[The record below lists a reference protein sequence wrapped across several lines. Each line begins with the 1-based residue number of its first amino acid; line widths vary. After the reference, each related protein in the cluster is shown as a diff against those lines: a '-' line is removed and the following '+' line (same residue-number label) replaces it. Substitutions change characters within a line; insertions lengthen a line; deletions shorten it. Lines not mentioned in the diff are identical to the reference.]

1 MSPRAQILHWAGR
14 GHLPSKNIN
23 AALEIAQ
30 VSPSPDRWRRFLS
43 LLMLATGTLL
53 AGSGVIFFFAYNWNG
68 LPPLVRFAIVEALL
82 IAGFAIA
89 WLRQGLAA
97 RAALFFAALM
107 TGALF
112 ALIGQTYQLGADHW
126 QLFALWA
133 VLILPWAFAARQP
146 DLWLLSL
153 LLANVALGLRP
164 WLTFQSTEIIC
175 AVNVA
180 AHLIWEF
187 VAPQPRLAP
196 RLAGIAAA
204 VPLTILIVDQIFHP
218 PQAIPIVGYLLWV
231 AATLVVF
238 SKYRQDLLLVSAAL
252 LSAIIAIT
260 CLCAKGLFRGS
271 SNDLIGSSLV
281 IALIVIALSAA
292 AAKWLQ
298 SLQKA

>member
-1 MSPRAQILHWAGR
+1 MSPRAQILHWAER

-23 AALEIAQ
+23 AALELAQ
-30 VSPSPDRWRRFLS
+30 VFPSQDRWRKFLS
-43 LLMLATGTLL
+43 LVMLATGTLL

-68 LPPLVRFAIVEALL
+68 LPPLVRFAIVETLL

-112 ALIGQTYQLGADHW
+112 ALIGQTYQLGADPW

-133 VLILPWAFAARQP
+133 VLILPWAVAARQP

-196 RLAGIAAA
+196 RLVGIAAA
-204 VPLTILIVDQIFHP
+204 VPLTILIGDQIFGP
-218 PQAIPIVGYLLWV
+218 PQALPIAGYLLWLAV
-231 AATLVVF
+231 TLVVF
-238 SKYRQDLLLVSAAL
+238 SKHRQDLLLVSAAL

-271 SNDLIGSSLV
+271 SNDFIISSL
-281 IALIVIALSAA
+281 VIALSAA

-298 SLQKA
+298 SLSKS

>member
-1 MSPRAQILHWAGR
+1 MSPRAQILHWAER
-14 GHLPSKNIN
+14 GHLPSKDIN
-23 AALEIAQ
+23 AALELAQ
-30 VSPSPDRWRRFLS
+30 VFPNQDRWRKFLS

-68 LPPLVRFAIVEALL
+68 LPPLVRFAIVETLL

-112 ALIGQTYQLGADHW
+112 ALIGQTYQLGADPW

-133 VLILPWAFAARQP
+133 VLILPWAVAARQP

-187 VAPQPRLAP
+187 VAPQPRLGP
-196 RLAGIAAA
+196 RLVGIAAA
-204 VPLTILIVDQIFHP
+204 VPLTILIGDQIFGP
-218 PQAIPIVGYLLWV
+218 PQALPIAGYLLWLAV
-231 AATLVVF
+231 TLVVF
-238 SKYRQDLLLVSAAL
+238 SKHRQDLLLVSAAL

-271 SNDLIGSSLV
+271 SNDFIISSL
-281 IALIVIALSAA
+281 VIALSAA

-298 SLQKA
+298 SLSKS

>member
-1 MSPRAQILHWAGR
+1 MSPRAQILHWAER

-23 AALEIAQ
+23 AALELAQ
-30 VSPSPDRWRRFLS
+30 VFPSQDRWRKFLS

-82 IAGFAIA
+82 IAGFAVA

-112 ALIGQTYQLGADHW
+112 ALIGQTYQLGADPW

-133 VLILPWAFAARQP
+133 VLILPWAVAARQP

-187 VAPQPRLAP
+187 VAPQPRLGP
-196 RLAGIAAA
+196 RLVGIAAA
-204 VPLTILIVDQIFHP
+204 VPLTILIGDQIFGP
-218 PQAIPIVGYLLWV
+218 PQALPIAGYLLWLAV
-231 AATLVVF
+231 TLVVF
-238 SKYRQDLLLVSAAL
+238 SKHRQDLLLVSAAL

-271 SNDLIGSSLV
+271 SNDFIISSL
-281 IALIVIALSAA
+281 VIALSAA

-298 SLQKA
+298 SLSKS